1 MKTKVS
7 LLLLCFVIIACNSH
21 QPKKPDHLISKA
33 TMEALLYD
41 LYVLNAAKNVNKKLL
56 ETNGLLT
63 DAYILDKYK
72 IDSLQFAENNRY
84 YAFNTA
90 DYTEIIDNVKARL
103 EKEKVAFKAIQET
116 EEALKKREKD
126 SIRALKT
133 DKIQIDLKKS
143 KLIKTDSSALKVSK
157 LQIPQK

>member
-1 MKTKVS
+1 MKTKAT
-7 LLLLCFVIIACNSH
+7 LLLLCFLIMGCNRH

-63 DAYILDKYK
+63 DAYILEKYN

-84 YAFNTA
+84 YAYNT
-90 DYTEIIDNVKARL
+90 TEYLDIIDNIKAKL
-103 EKEKVAFKAIQET
+103 EKEKANFTKLQKADAAI
-116 EEALKKREKD
+116 KKREKD
-126 SIRALKT
+126 AIKALKT
-133 DKIQIDLKKS
+133 DKTEIDLKNLS
-143 KLIKTDSSALKVSK
+143 L
-157 LQIPQK
+157 